1 MSNVHVWVCH
11 LLIAFMKHKHKRKSS
26 YFLWASV
33 FVLRAGN
40 TAITHTHTH
49 RMFVVANK
57 NIDKTVT
64 EMTEPT
70 NHSTFPMCLLR
81 WYFGWNDAV
90 LIMQAHIICTKYAT
104 VGCSVY
110 IFHRSHCW
118 IIGKTS
124 YTRNREQCKTSGS
137 HLAKCNGHVPKI
149 GLFSSINIADS
160 INSKLMHFEMYV
172 YALCIL
178 HLVVPSLVLLHQMVN
193 VVQLCTITQ
202 NASVTISCSLE
213 QRQRGWKTQHEINIR
228 WTFVVGLSRINL
240 HNITAWL

>member
-11 LLIAFMKHKHKRKSS
+11 LLIAFMMHKHKRKSS

-40 TAITHTHTH
+40 TAITHTH
-49 RMFVVANK
+49 RMFVVANE

-81 WYFGWNDAV
+81 CYIGWNDAV
-90 LIMQAHIICTKYAT
+90 SIMQAHIICTKYAT

-110 IFHRSHCW
+110 ILHRSYVDIVHSKQRTVQNFW
-118 IIGKTS
+118 LTFGKMQW
-124 YTRNREQCKTSGS
+124 TRSKNS
-137 HLAKCNGHVPKI
+137 V
-149 GLFSSINIADS
+149 LFSSINIADS

-178 HLVVPSLVLLHQMVN
+178 HLVVPSLVWLHQMVN

-202 NASVTISCSLE
+202 NASVTISCSLK
-213 QRQRGWKTQHEINIR
+213 QRQKQRATERMKHPTWN
-228 WTFVVGLSRINL
+228 
-240 HNITAWL
+240 